1 MSDAF
6 RTGLYL
12 DVFWELTMMDQS
24 SGFDLQR
31 FLHAQNESYA
41 QALEELQ
48 DGQKRSHWMWYIFP
62 QLQGLGR
69 SPTAIHFGLKSAAE
83 ARAYL
88 GHPVLGERLRAVTR
102 TVLAHSERSLSEIF
116 GQPDDMKFRSSM
128 TLFAAVGHAEEG
140 ALFREAIEAFFE
152 GKPDARTLELLED

>member
-1 MSDAF
+1 MMS
-6 RTGLYL
+6 
-12 DVFWELTMMDQS
+12 QS

-31 FLHAQNESYA
+31 FLDAQKENYA
-41 QALEELQ
+41 EALKELQ
-48 DGQKRSHWMWYIFP
+48 KGQKRSHWIWYMFP

-88 GHPVLGERLRAVTR
+88 RHPVLGERLRTATR
-102 TVLAHSERSLSEIF
+102 TVLAHSGRGLLEIF

-128 TLFAAVGHAEEG
+128 TLFAAVANADEG
-140 ALFREAIEAFFE
+140 ALFREAIEAFCDGE
-152 GKPDARTLELLED
+152 PDRRTLALLDD

>member
-1 MSDAF
+1 
-6 RTGLYL
+6 
-12 DVFWELTMMDQS
+12 MMGQS

-31 FLHAQNESYA
+31 FLDAQKESYA
-41 QALEELQ
+41 QALTELQ
-48 DGQKRSHWMWYIFP
+48 NGQKRSHWMWYVFP

-88 GHPVLGERLRAVTR
+88 GHPVLGERLRTATR
-102 TVLAHSERSLSEIF
+102 TVLAHSGRSLSEIF

-128 TLFAAVGHAEEG
+128 TLFAAVTHADED
-140 ALFREAIEAFFE
+140 ALFRDAIEVFCE
-152 GKPDARTLELLED
+152 GEPDRRTLALLND